1 MSEHTSPT
9 TGNFNKIVDFEGAFY
24 PPALDDYL
32 KNKNACISSVF
43 DKMSKARVQI
53 LAMACISDDLS
64 SYVNADDDGKVI
76 SNTFYNA
83 VSAEVAKYCVTNSV
97 KSCIDKAVNSI
108 DLSSLSKGIVSEAVA
123 AGMPYTFYENYY
135 KHLNLPDTQC

>member
-1 MSEHTSPT
+1 MSEHTSPA

-43 DKMSKARVQI
+43 DKMSKAKIQV
-53 LAMACISDDLS
+53 LAADSISNDLS
-64 SYVNADDDGKVI
+64 SYISADESGKIV

-83 VSAEVAKYCVTNSV
+83 VSAVISKYCVTDTV
-97 KSCIDKAVNSI
+97 RDCIDKAVNDTALS
-108 DLSSLSKGIVSEAVA
+108 DLAKATVNTAIAEGV
-123 AGMPYTFYENYY
+123 PYTFYENYY
-135 KHLNLPDTQC
+135 KHLNLPDT